1 MLNQYIA
8 DNFPCLYDLFA
19 DITQSEE
26 YSERQIISML
36 AEQRIQSTD
45 HLLQAVLLNGSMSEE
60 VRTRCI
66 TEAIN
71 AFNEH
76 CYYAELTGFVL
87 GFQKAASLAYE
98 CSKN

>member
-19 DITQSEE
+19 DITQSEA
-26 YSERQIISML
+26 YSERPIVSML

-45 HLLQAVLLNGSMSEE
+45 HLQAVLLNGSMSEE
-60 VRTRCI
+60 DRTRCI

-87 GFQKAASLAYE
+87 GFQKAAALAYE
-98 CSKN
+98 CRKN

>member
-19 DITQSEE
+19 DITQSEA
-26 YSERQIISML
+26 YSERPIVSMME
-36 AEQRIQSTD
+36 EQRIQSTD
-45 HLLQAVLLNGSMSEE
+45 HLQAVLLNGSMSEDD
-60 VRTRCI
+60 RTRCI